1 MSLYSMGTASN
12 EKKLQRIFKL
22 KKAQKEGQC
31 YTVEA
36 AAELFG
42 LSERTII
49 SYAKEGNIPLYYK
62 SKPLFDVE
70 SE

>member
-12 EKKLQRIFKL
+12 EKKLQRILKL
-22 KKAQKEGQC
+22 KKAQREGQC

-36 AAELFG
+36 AVDLFG

-49 SYAKEGNIPLYYK
+49 SYAKEGNIPLYYRG
-62 SKPLFDVE
+62 KPLRLE
-70 SE
+70 